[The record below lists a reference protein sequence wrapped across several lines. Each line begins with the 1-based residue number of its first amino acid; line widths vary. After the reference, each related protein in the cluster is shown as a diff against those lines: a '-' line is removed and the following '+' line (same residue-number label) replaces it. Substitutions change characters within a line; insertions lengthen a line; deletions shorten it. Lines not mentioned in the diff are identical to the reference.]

1 MSKTKRQPLLEE
13 PPSAATV
20 TDYDLHHGRTYL
32 RLLDA
37 AAEGADWSEVAQV
50 VLGLDP
56 GTEPD
61 RARRVHDSHL
71 ERARWMTRVG
81 YRDILARS
89 S

>member
-1 MSKTKRQPLLEE
+1 MGE
-13 PPSAATV
+13 PDLDLQDIPPALNEV
-20 TDYDLHHGRTYL
+20 TDYDLNHGTIYL

-37 AAEGADWSEVAQV
+37 AADGADWTEAAAL

-56 GTEPD
+56 NVDAD

-81 YRDILARS
+81 YRDLLARAP
-89 S
+89 

>member
-1 MSKTKRQPLLEE
+1 VGDPNLHLQDE
-13 PPSAATV
+13 PPALNEV
-20 TDYDLHHGRTYL
+20 TDYDLCHGTIYL

-37 AAEGADWSEVAQV
+37 SADGADWTEAAEI

-56 GTEPD
+56 RSDAD

-81 YRDILARS
+81 YRDLLARTS
-89 S
+89 